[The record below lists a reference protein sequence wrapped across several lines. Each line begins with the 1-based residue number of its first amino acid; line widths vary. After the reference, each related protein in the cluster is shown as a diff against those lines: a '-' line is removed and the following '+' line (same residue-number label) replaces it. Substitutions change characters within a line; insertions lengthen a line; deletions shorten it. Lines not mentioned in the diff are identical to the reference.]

1 MSTTVQPRDTRP
13 AIAAG
18 AASQPPGRSGV
29 AEAARYGVLRRLA
42 PALKHDMVV
51 HLQAVAMMAEVLNAR
66 LDKGTPDKADLQKR
80 VSQINRLAREAVMAC
95 LKVTDWIQPNADE
108 SVRLSDGV
116 AECVSLQQSSLNFRG
131 FTIRNEVSETEFEVS
146 RVALR
151 NLLAASLVTLTD
163 ASTEPCLALI
173 RAEISAG
180 YARLSVRRL
189 PREDVVAPVMADL
202 VSLRQL
208 DWVDVQAL
216 AACEG
221 VELVRSDELITML
234 LPRLVPTSPLQIAPV

>member
-1 MSTTVQPRDTRP
+1 MSTTAQPRDTRP
-13 AIAAG
+13 AAAAG
-18 AASQPPGRSGV
+18 HPPPVPERSGV

-95 LKVTDWIQPNADE
+95 LKVTDWIQPNSDE
-108 SVRLSDGV
+108 SVRLSEGV
-116 AECVSLQQSSLNFRG
+116 AECVALQQSSLNFRG
-131 FTIRNEVSETEFEVS
+131 FLIRNEVSEGDFEVS

-151 NLLAASLVTLTD
+151 NLLAASLVTITD
-163 ASTEPCLALI
+163 TAPEPCVALI
-173 RAEISAG
+173 QAEISAG
-180 YARLSVRRL
+180 YARLSVRRV
-189 PREDVVAPVMADL
+189 PREDTAAPVMADL

-208 DWVDVQAL
+208 NWADVQAL
-216 AACEG
+216 AVCEG
-221 VELVRSDELITML
+221 VELLRSDELITML

>member
-13 AIAAG
+13 G
-18 AASQPPGRSGV
+18 TAASAGSRQAERLGV

-66 LDKGTPDKADLQKR
+66 LDKGAPDPADLQKR

-95 LKVTDWIQPNADE
+95 LKVTDWIQPNSDE
-108 SVRLSDGV
+108 SVRLCDGV

-131 FTIRNEVSETEFEVS
+131 FLVRNEVPEGEFEVS

-163 ASTEPCLALI
+163 TSPQPCVALI
-173 RAEISAG
+173 QAEIASG

-189 PREDVVAPVMADL
+189 PREDTAVPVMADL
-202 VSLRQL
+202 VSFRML
-208 DWVDVQAL
+208 DWSDVQAL
-216 AACEG
+216 AACED
-221 VELVRSDELITML
+221 VELMRSDELITML
-234 LPRLVPTSPLQIAPV
+234 LPRLVPSSPLQIAPV